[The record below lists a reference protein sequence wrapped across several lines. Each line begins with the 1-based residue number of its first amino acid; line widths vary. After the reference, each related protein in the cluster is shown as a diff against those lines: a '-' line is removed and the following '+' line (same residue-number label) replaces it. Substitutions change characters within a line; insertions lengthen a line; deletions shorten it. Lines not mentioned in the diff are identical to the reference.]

1 MFLPTPQFSPSLWLP
16 APYRLKTP
24 AATPTPWTTPD
35 FVISTIL
42 GQKVQKVG
50 LLNTVGF
57 LYKNS

>member
-1 MFLPTPQFSPSLWLP
+1 MFLPTLKFSPSLWLP

-50 LLNTVGF
+50 
-57 LYKNS
+57 